1 MKTEA
6 SRLFDDLN
14 RRHWRGRLPRYRVVR
29 LELLPGRETVT
40 GVCRH
45 RTRTILVKRELSGD
59 RLRVTMLHEMAHVAA
74 RDEPGHGPRFRSQL
88 LRLAARGESLAR
100 EEAAWYGPRVRLI
113 RAGVVVY
120 DGPAR
125 WDM

>member
-6 SRLFDDLN
+6 SRLFDELN

-29 LELLPGRETVT
+29 RERLPGGDTVT

-45 RTRTILVKRELSGD
+45 RARTILVQRGLLGD
-59 RLRVTMLHEMAHVAA
+59 RLRVTLLHEMAHVAA
-74 RDEPGHGPRFRSQL
+74 REFGHGPRFRRGL
-88 LRLAARGESLAR
+88 ARLASRGEPLAR

-113 RAGVVVY
+113 RAGVVIY
-120 DGPAR
+120 DGPVR
-125 WDM
+125 WDV